1 MSQLKEYYPAKLLLF
16 GEYTVLNG
24 SQALAVPLNKW
35 HGKWLYENS
44 RKEFINED
52 LNLYVAWLKK
62 NEIISEELERV
73 IISDFKNGW
82 NYASTIPQGYGVGS
96 SGALV
101 AAMYDRYFPALDD
114 INEIHSTMA
123 QMEGYFHGASS
134 GLDPLISYTNKAVY
148 KDEIGKYHS
157 IDDPGWPEGYRI
169 YLLDSG
175 VGRETGPLV
184 RTYKTKLK
192 DDIFKE
198 NVERHFIP
206 LVEHALHF
214 YLVGENSMLEQC
226 ISLISQFQRE
236 YFQEM
241 IPELVRKKW
250 DELTAMPGVCVKLC
264 GAGGGGYFLVMTI
277 NNNQDLSSSDIIHLI

>member
-1 MSQLKEYYPAKLLLF
+1 MAPHKEYYPAKLLLF

-24 SQALAVPLNKW
+24 SQALAIPLNKW
-35 HGKWLYENS
+35 QGQWVHGNN
-44 RKEFINED
+44 RKEDSNED

-62 NEIISEELERV
+62 NEIINQELEQL

-82 NYASTIPQGYGVGS
+82 GYASTIPQGYGVGS

-101 AAMYDRYFPALDD
+101 AAMYDRYFPASDD
-114 INEIHSTMA
+114 INEIHLTMA
-123 QMEGYFHGASS
+123 RMEGYFHGASS

-157 IDDPGWPEGYRI
+157 IDDPEWPEGYRL

-184 RTYKTKLK
+184 QTYKAKLK
-192 DDIFKE
+192 DDHFKE
-198 NVERHFIP
+198 YIERHFIP

-214 YLVGENSMLEQC
+214 YLVGENRMLEQC
-226 ISLISQFQRE
+226 ISLINQFQRE
-236 YFQEM
+236 YFKEM
-241 IPELVRKKW
+241 IPDHVRKKW
-250 DELTAMPGVCVKLC
+250 DELTAMPGVYVKLC
-264 GAGGGGYFLVMTI
+264 GAGGGGYFLVITV
-277 NNNQDLSSSDIIHLI
+277 NHHQDISSSDMIHLI